1 MNSLINKAVIP
12 LINRMGIS
20 SLRMTHLIYIKEF
33 IDRISTKS
41 YFHEDELKRLETQFG
56 VKPDIISW
64 GDYFQ
69 AEIATSAKTLS
80 DDEFVK
86 IFETV
91 KFDMISSYIIFK
103 NKGADFFEWIEKL
116 YSDIEMKDVDQL
128 TDEDNEIVHLRIL
141 MSYYT
146 EIGIVDRFFESE
158 IKWHSSFSNAFA
170 V

>member
-1 MNSLINKAVIP
+1 MNSLINRAVIP

-20 SLRMTHLIYIKEF
+20 SLRMMNLIYIKEF

-41 YFHEDELKRLETQFG
+41 YFHEDELERLERQFG
-56 VKPDIISW
+56 VKPDIITW

-69 AEIATSAKTLS
+69 AEIATSAKTLN
-80 DDEFVK
+80 DDEFMK

-103 NKGADFFEWIEKL
+103 NKGTDFFEWIERL
-116 YSDIEMKDVDQL
+116 YSDIEMKDVDLL
-128 TDEDNEIVHLRIL
+128 TDDDKTIMHLRIL

-146 EIGIVDRFFESE
+146 EIGIADRFFESE
-158 IKWHSSFSNAFA
+158 LKWHSSFSNALA

>member
-1 MNSLINKAVIP
+1 MNSLINTSVIP
-12 LINRMGIS
+12 LINTMGMS

-41 YFHEDELKRLETQFG
+41 YLHDDEVKRLVEQFG
-56 VKPDIISW
+56 VKPDVISW

-69 AEIATSAKTLS
+69 SEIATSTKNLS
-80 DDEFVK
+80 DEEFMKV
-86 IFETV
+86 FETI

-103 NKGADFFEWIEKL
+103 NKGTDFFEWIENSFANINKK
-116 YSDIEMKDVDQL
+116 EPHQMA
-128 TDEDNEIVHLRIL
+128 DEDGEIIHLRIL

-146 EIGIVDRFFESE
+146 EMGIADRFFESE
-158 IKWHSSFSNAFA
+158 LKWHSSFSEAFA